1 MKPKLSVVVPIYKQA
16 KTIESDLLRI
26 KKVLDKLRYTS
37 ELIGVVDGFVDDS
50 FKNAS
55 KVPGVKIIGYP
66 TNKGKGH
73 AIRFGMANSRG
84 DIIAFIDSGM
94 DINPNGLSMILEH
107 FEWYDADI
115 IVGSK
120 RHPAS
125 KVNYSWQRRILSW
138 GYQMGVRTLFG
149 LNIRDTQVGL
159 KCYKREVLELVL
171 PRLIVKNFAFDI
183 EILAVAYYL
192 GFKKIFEAPVEVKLD
207 FGKNSV
213 VTGSKLLFFAYNM
226 AIDTMAIFYRLY
238 ILKYYDDSSRRKWRF
253 DPELNFR
260 VNTI

>member
-55 KVPGVKIIGYP
+55 KVPGVKVIGYP

-73 AIRFGMANSRG
+73 AIRFGMANSKG
-84 DIIAFIDSGM
+84 EVIAFIDSGM
-94 DINPNGLSMILEH
+94 EIDPNGISMILEH
-107 FEWYDADI
+107 MEWYNADI
-115 IVGSK
+115 IIGSK
-120 RHPAS
+120 RHPVS
-125 KVNYSWQRRILSW
+125 QINYPFERRIISST
-138 GYQMGVRTLFG
+138 YQLFVRLFIG
-149 LNIRDTQVGL
+149 LNVTDTQLGL
-159 KCYKREVLELVL
+159 KVYKRKVLEDIL
-171 PRLIVKNFAFDI
+171 PRLIVKRYAFDL
-183 EILAVAYYL
+183 EMLAVAYSL
-192 GFKKIFEAPVEVKLD
+192 GYRRIYEAPIKV
-207 FGKNSV
+207 N
-213 VTGSKLLFFAYNM
+213 YNFTDLTHASTIKSM
-226 AIDTMAIFYRLY
+226 WQAFIDTMAIIYRLK
-238 ILKYYDDSSRRKWRF
+238 ILNYYSDKNRRKWRF